1 MITPPRF
8 ITPVRL
14 SLLAALLL
22 VSSHAGAQTASK
34 YCASGNPVKF
44 AQVGWESG
52 QFTTEVMR
60 IILEKGYGCTTDV
73 TPGATNI
80 TETAIASGDLH
91 VFAEEWDGANE
102 ITNKAIKEG
111 KVQLVGKTLQGGTV
125 EGWFVPQYVVSGDTA
140 RGIKALA
147 PDLKSVADLSKY
159 KSLFLDDENPNMGRL
174 LGCVSGWVCDKT
186 NTGKLFA
193 YKLDSMYLQYRPG
206 SQAAL
211 DASVTSAVKQ
221 GKPILFYY
229 WGPTALLGKYDF
241 YQLKEPAVNAK
252 CYEQLKAGDPKACPS
267 ATPSVTLRV
276 NLNSSFAK
284 SAPELKSFFGKLSM
298 SLPMLSKYVGRITDD
313 KIQPSEAALEFV
325 KSSPEVWAKWV
336 PAAVA
341 SKVRA
346 SLK

>member
-1 MITPPRF
+1 MTLLQRF
-8 ITPVRL
+8 APASL
-14 SLLAALLL
+14 ALLAASLLAAGTQ
-22 VSSHAGAQTASK
+22 AGAQSVSK
-34 YCASGNPVKF
+34 YCAAGTPVKF

-60 IILEKGYGCTTDV
+60 LILEKGYGCKTEV

-80 TETAIASGDLH
+80 TETAVVNGDLH
-91 VFAEEWDGANE
+91 VFAEEWEGANE
-102 ITNKAIKEG
+102 IVNKALKDG

-125 EGWFVPQYVVSGDTA
+125 EGWFVPKYVVSGDAA
-140 RGIKALA
+140 RGIKAVA
-147 PDLKSVADLSKY
+147 PDLKSVYDLPKY

-174 LGCVSGWVCDKT
+174 LGCVAGWVCDKT
-186 NTGKLFA
+186 NTGKLMA
-193 YKLDSMYLQYRPG
+193 YKLDSMYAQYRPG

-241 YQLKEPAVNAK
+241 VQLKEPAANAK
-252 CYEQLKAGDPKACPS
+252 CYELLKAADPKACPS

-276 NLNSSFAK
+276 NLNSTFAK
-284 SAPELKSFFGKLSM
+284 SAPELKTFFGRVNM
-298 SLPMLSKYVGRITDD
+298 TLPMLSKYVGRITDD
-313 KIQPSEAALEFV
+313 KIKPEAAALEFM
-325 KSSPEVWAKWV
+325 KANPTVWAKWV
-336 PAAVA
+336 PAAVT
-341 SKVRA
+341 SKITA